1 MQKKVV
7 ELPGGQQA
15 TTSKDIS
22 NVGGWD
28 VLDNNQVS
36 GRTLNSSLI
45 GQLRDDIHHSL
56 LLDGIVCV
64 VI

>member
-7 ELPGGQQA
+7 KLPGGQQA

-45 GQLRDDIHHSL
+45 GQLRDVIHHSL